1 MASSLYKITSKSLE
15 SHTTPSEDALS
26 VSSEGTNDDRA
37 NCLGY
42 SSPPPS
48 PVSNR
53 RPLHFM
59 RLLSSNSH
67 DLEFYKSK
75 LQMFQHHSEETFA
88 LTISP
93 KNTPLMKNKKPFE
106 QQEIIRRLLFEA
118 VDAVDASVVGFFEFY
133 SNLTDIHLHGF
144 LTIKKVLKDV
154 DYIKKHI
161 RNALYRGK
169 PPKDARLCAVPV
181 QIKKQGRD
189 MRAGWVEY
197 CLKDAPFMIKNNFL
211 PIYKIRF

>member
-1 MASSLYKITSKSLE
+1 MTSSLYKITSKSLV

-26 VSSEGTNDDRA
+26 VSSEGSNDDRA
-37 NCLGY
+37 NYLGY
-42 SSPPPS
+42 SSPPIS
-48 PVSNR
+48 PVSTR

-75 LQMFQHHSEETFA
+75 LQLFQNYDKETYA

-93 KNTPLMKNKKPFE
+93 QSTPLMKNKTPI
-106 QQEIIRRLLFEA
+106 QQEEVIKRILIEA
-118 VDAVDASVVGFFEFY
+118 IDAVDASVVGFFEFY
-133 SNLTDIHLHGF
+133 SNMTDIHLHGF
-144 LTIKKVLKDV
+144 ITVKKVKDI
-154 DYIKKHI
+154 DYIKRHL
-161 RNALYRGK
+161 RNILFRGK
-169 PPKDARLCAVPV
+169 PPTDARRLAIPV

-197 CLKDAPFMIKNNFL
+197 CLKDAPFMIKNNML
-211 PIYKIRF
+211 PVYKIRF